1 MFEMTGGDNLFL
13 CTGTPLAGSQLQKL
27 KAFLLSCHLEYDPG
41 IRFTAMLMEDEEI
54 IATGSLDG
62 NTIKCVAVSPAYQG
76 EDLTGKILT
85 VLMQEANSAGLTHL
99 MLYTKP
105 RNQHLFAAFGFH
117 PVIRTPDVLLMENRR
132 CGLDIFLTCAKGPTD
147 DRGPVGCIVA
157 NANPFTLGHRCL
169 AEQAAAECAWVHLF
183 ILSEDRGMFST
194 AERMQ
199 MAREACAD
207 LPNVL
212 VQPTGPY
219 MVSAATFPS
228 YFLKDQ
234 AQAPAVHCELDLRLF
249 GERIAPRLGITRRYV
264 GSEPLCPITAQYNA
278 RMKALLPE
286 YGVDVIE
293 IARAEAAGAPISAS
307 RVRELIR
314 QADFGALAPLLPPST
329 MRIIREK
336 SR

>member
-1 MFEMTGGDNLFL
+1 MTGGDIVFL
-13 CTGTPLAGSQLQKL
+13 CTGAPFTGSQLKKL
-27 KAFLLSCHLEYDPG
+27 QSFLLACHLEYDPG
-41 IRFTAMLMEDEEI
+41 IRFTAVMMEDDEI
-54 IATGSLDG
+54 VATGSLDG
-62 NTIKCVAVSPAYQG
+62 CTIKCVAVSPAYQG
-76 EDLTGKILT
+76 EDLTAKILT
-85 VLMQEANSAGLTHL
+85 VLMQEALSRGLTHL

-105 RNQHLFAAFGFH
+105 CNQYLFAGLGFH
-117 PVIRTPDVLLMENRR
+117 PVIRTADVLLMENRR
-132 CGLDIFLTCAKGPTD
+132 GGLDIFLTCLKGAAD
-147 DRGPVGCIVA
+147 DRTPVGCIVA
-157 NANPFTLGHRCL
+157 NANPFTLGHRHLVETSSC
-169 AEQAAAECAWVHLF
+169 ECAWVHLF

-194 AERMQ
+194 ADRMQ

-212 VQPTGPY
+212 VHPTGPY
-219 MVSAATFPS
+219 LVSSATFPS

-234 AQAPAVHCELDLRLF
+234 AQAPQVHCELDLRLF

-264 GSEPLCPITAQYNA
+264 GTEPLCPVTAQYNA

-293 IARAEAAGAPISAS
+293 IGRAEAEDAPISAS

-314 QADFGALAPLLPPST
+314 QADFDALAPLLPPT
-329 MRIIREK
+329 TLRIIREK

>member
-1 MFEMTGGDNLFL
+1 MYIVTGS
-13 CTGTPLAGSQLQKL
+13 PLKGHLLIQLQD
-27 KAFLLSCHLEYDPG
+27 FLHACGLTYDAS
-41 IRFTAMLMEDEEI
+41 IEHTVLLMEDDRI
-54 IATGSLDG
+54 AATGSLDG
-62 NTIKCVAVSPAYQG
+62 STIKCVAVSPEHQG
-76 EDLTGKILT
+76 EDLTGRIMTEL
-85 VLMQEANSAGLTHL
+85 LQEASRRGRAHL

-117 PVIRTPDVLLMENRR
+117 PVIRTPDVLLMENQRS
-132 CGLDIFLTCAKGPTD
+132 GLDIFLTCAKGPTD
-147 DRGPVGCIVA
+147 DRSPVGCIVA
-157 NANPFTLGHRCL
+157 NANPFTLGHRYL
-169 AEQAAAECAWVHLF
+169 VEQAARACAWVHLF
-183 ILSEDRGMFST
+183 ILSEDRGMFSP

-199 MAREACAD
+199 MAREACAE

-228 YFLKDQ
+228 YFLKEQ
-234 AQAPAVHCELDLRLF
+234 AQAPNVHCELDLRLF

-264 GSEPLCPITAQYNA
+264 GSEPLCPVTARYNE

-293 IARAEAAGAPISAS
+293 IARAEADGIPISAS
-307 RVRELIR
+307 RVREMIR
-314 QADFGALAPLLPPST
+314 QQDFDALAPLLPPST
-329 MRIIREK
+329 LRIIREK